1 MSNEMPDLSP
11 VFNNIEEEEGI
22 KQHTITIK
30 VTTKYDTAFLK
41 AGIEDLLKSF
51 KELKAIESYELD

>member
-1 MSNEMPDLSP
+1 MSNEMPDLTP
-11 VFNNIEEEEGI
+11 VFNNTEKEEEI

-30 VTTKYDTAFLK
+30 VTTKYDIAFLK